1 MTTECVTQISG
12 PLSMQLLFLGEGKFP
27 GLREVDYIRLA
38 FTKLDFNDTADAYL
52 CQIKEMVKRR
62 QRESIEFLSLLKMG
76 LLGSQ
81 ASTVNFEQ
89 LLRAVFYVFMFQ
101 NYP

>member
-38 FTKLDFNDTADAYL
+38 FTKLDFNDTANA
-52 CQIKEMVKRR
+52 
-62 QRESIEFLSLLKMG
+62 
-76 LLGSQ
+76 
-81 ASTVNFEQ
+81 
-89 LLRAVFYVFMFQ
+89 
-101 NYP
+101 